1 MFNTSCLSMFL
12 VLEFVTY
19 PPYFVFYF
27 IQRQSW
33 LLLLTIIMYLFDH
46 EQIEL
51 SQNGNFQN
59 VIAFEQIESVL
70 CLSLRT
76 FFKLFYFRWKKKMK
90 QIQFNGI
97 NHFRKWEDVYMCVR
111 DVDFACFYDFPI
123 RFRNCSDSVVFSN

>member
-1 MFNTSCLSMFL
+1 MFL
-12 VLEFVTY
+12 
-19 PPYFVFYF
+19 FYF

-70 CLSLRT
+70 CLSLRQ
-76 FFKLFYFRWKKKMK
+76 KLISWNLQYLQKMLL
-90 QIQFNGI
+90 
-97 NHFRKWEDVYMCVR
+97 
-111 DVDFACFYDFPI
+111 
-123 RFRNCSDSVVFSN
+123 VF

>member
-1 MFNTSCLSMFL
+1 MFL
-12 VLEFVTY
+12 
-19 PPYFVFYF
+19 FYF

-90 QIQFNGI
+90 QQKIELNPTWQDFQS
-97 NHFRKWEDVYMCVR
+97 REDMLQTLKQETYLNKKC
-111 DVDFACFYDFPI
+111 
-123 RFRNCSDSVVFSN
+123 